1 MASSSS
7 RLSGGDREDANE
19 SPGKKKKLDKYR
31 AFDLGE
37 QEFLRTY
44 ESTESRTRK
53 VVHTAYKKLTT
64 SLPQENTSNEIKYLT
79 SRLSTLKTKA
89 SLDPIYIGLFGSTGA
104 GKSSLLNAIINQ
116 QFFLPVSGS
125 RICTSCIVQVSSSQG
140 GNYEAKI
147 HLLSLQEWQEE
158 LKNLVELVGR
168 PEEEEEGEEDTGEA
182 VRKLRTLYGRHA
194 ETRSHEDLLRMKLLV
209 TIPSSKYILLR
220 GARAKE
226 LAEKLDPYIRCQ
238 DKKEEEEEPGLDDE
252 KAKMRLWPLIKY
264 VEVTIPK
271 SDVIPE
277 GIVFVD
283 IPGTGDYNSKR
294 DEMWKES
301 INKCSVIW
309 IVSDIERVVGNKTD
323 ELLLAE
329 SIKAYQGGMC
339 SDLAQVV
346 TKSDKL
352 YLKEYLSERKVKNK
366 PIETEHEAILERNA
380 DVKVK
385 KTKGMKS
392 KLRRR
397 LPSDSQVLH
406 KTELVYTVSAK
417 EYWEE
422 THLTKE
428 ETEIP
433 KLREYIRSIYL
444 KERKQLL
451 MDYVTEALGIVLLAE
466 NFNSPRDMVDQYQQ
480 CGLES
485 FVEAGVKALGM
496 EIEKCFAQ
504 LEQPFNDGVKQAK
517 LSHEKAFSLLLTRST
532 NQGFHKTLKAVCQKN
547 GVYASRTFTRIDVNS
562 TLAQPIYNNIDPMFC
577 IIFRPLKGTRASLKP
592 SLEMFKDSIQGK
604 IQEVG
609 KKNAWT
615 NNNFK
620 LKFLIQE
627 TNIIL
632 STLEREI
639 LRKKMDIYQSLPLS
653 IESNLQPYYKEA
665 AQVKGTGSL
674 QKMQNILKENIEK
687 ETDNGMFEEAKQK
700 MTLQLQELKE
710 YIVGKLQMDI
720 STMLKL
726 ALSHREELPETLPDF
741 QNEYKEIER
750 IHRMLQKM

>member
-31 AFDLGE
+31 AFNLEE
-37 QEFLRTY
+37 QQRLRTY

-64 SLPQENTSNEIKYLT
+64 SLPQENMSNEIKYLT
-79 SRLSTLKTKA
+79 SRLSTLKEKA

-226 LAEKLDPYIRCQ
+226 LADILDPYVRCQ
-238 DKKEEEEEPGLDDE
+238 DEKEEEEEEEEQGLDDE

-277 GIVFVD
+277 GVVFVD

-339 SDLAQVV
+339 SDLALVV

-352 YLKEYLSERKVKNK
+352 HLKEYLSERKVKNK
-366 PIETEHEAILERNA
+366 PIETKHEAILERNA
-380 DVKVK
+380 AVKVEK
-385 KTKGMKS
+385 SQGMKS

-417 EYWEE
+417 EYWQEK
-422 THLTKE
+422 HLTKE

-451 MDYVTEALGIVLLAE
+451 MDYVTEAFVIVLLAE
-466 NFNSPRDMVDQYQQ
+466 NFNSPRDMV
-480 CGLES
+480 
-485 FVEAGVKALGM
+485 
-496 EIEKCFAQ
+496 
-504 LEQPFNDGVKQAK
+504 
-517 LSHEKAFSLLLTRST
+517 RST

-592 SLEMFKDSIQGK
+592 CLEMFKDSIQGK

-609 KKNAWT
+609 KKNAGT
-615 NNNFK
+615 NNNCK

-632 STLEREI
+632 STLEKEI
-639 LRKKMDIYQSLPLS
+639 LKKKMDIYQSLPLS
-653 IESNLQPYYKEA
+653 IQSNLQPYYKEA

-674 QKMQNILKENIEK
+674 QKMQNILRENIEK

-710 YIVGKLQMDI
+710 YIVGKLKKDI

-741 QNEYKEIER
+741 QNEYKEIEQ
-750 IHRMLQKM
+750 IHGKLQRM